1 MKTCYLVTK
10 AGIPLFIGLIFVL
23 SLSRFPFLD
32 QVKQLILF
40 LKLNFSSFQI
50 TSYKVYDEYL
60 MALSDTYGSK
70 IISFLSFYFYG
81 RDLSLNAHL
90 LGEIRVP
97 VFRLA
102 SATWHGT
109 ILLDSFISI
118 IYFGSVRRKWILP
131 EVASFSNL
139 GLPDVLGATNMLFY

>member
-1 MKTCYLVTK
+1 MKTCHLVTK
-10 AGIPLFIGLIFVL
+10 AGVHLFIGFIFVL

-40 LKLNFSSFQI
+40 LKLNFSSLQI
-50 TSYKVYDEYL
+50 TGYKVYDEYL

-90 LGEIRVP
+90 LGEIRFYTCKDFV
-97 VFRLA
+97 A
-102 SATWHGT
+102 W
-109 ILLDSFISI
+109 DNSF
-118 IYFGSVRRKWILP
+118 G
-131 EVASFSNL
+131 
-139 GLPDVLGATNMLFY
+139 LFYQYYLFQECEEKINTPRGS